1 MKTILHF
8 IKPYKRLCF
17 FTVLFIIFDI
27 LGALYIPTI
36 TADMINIGVGSK
48 DINYIFQKGL
58 MMLGATVIAGIGA
71 LVGSY
76 LASKLAS
83 NVGRDIR
90 NALYQKSL
98 EFSHF
103 DFKQFGTG
111 SMITRTLNDVNII
124 QQSFV
129 FFIQMVIP
137 VPIMCIAGIVM
148 AFMIDKIMGFLLIG
162 ITIIILIAAFFITR
176 KASSIFAKLQKFLD
190 KMNVIL
196 RENIT
201 GVRVIRAFNK
211 EPYEKER
218 MKKSFEDYAESA
230 IKANKLFAGLDS
242 LSFFAINICIVA
254 ILWIGGN
261 RVGAGFMEI
270 GDITAVTEY
279 AILILFYLI
288 MAQMVIILLPRASVC
303 LERITEVLDA
313 EPEIH
318 DGNRKIVE
326 ADPNNPDIISFKNM
340 TFRFADA
347 DEDTLCNLKFSCKRG
362 QTTAIIGSTG
372 SGKSTIAKLIMRF
385 HDATKGSILLNGQDV
400 RSISQKDLRDH
411 VTYVPQQ
418 AWLFSGTIADNLR
431 YGNENATEGEMY
443 HALQVAQAG
452 FVEELEDGLNAKVAQ
467 GGTNFSGGQKQ
478 RLAIARAL
486 VKKADLYI
494 FDDSFSALDFKT
506 DAALRKALAK
516 ETKDSAVLIIAQ
528 RINTI
533 LNADQII
540 VLNDGKVV
548 GMGTHQELMEN
559 CEIYQEIAKSQLKG
573 DVNNVKEK
581 QQEERTI

>member
-8 IKPYKRLCF
+8 IKPYKKLCL
-17 FTVLFIIFDI
+17 FTILFIIFDI

-48 DINYIFQKGL
+48 DINYIIQKGII
-58 MMLGATVIAGIGA
+58 MLGATILSGIGA

-83 NVGRDIR
+83 NIGRDIR
-90 NALYQKSL
+90 NALYKKSL

-111 SMITRTLNDVNII
+111 SMITRTLNDVNVI
-124 QQSFV
+124 QQSV
-129 FFIQMVIP
+129 VWCLQMVIP
-137 VPIMCIAGIVM
+137 VPIMCISGITM

-162 ITIIILIAAFFITR
+162 ITLIILVAAFFITR
-176 KASSIFAKLQKFLD
+176 KASTIFAKLQKFLD
-190 KMNVIL
+190 RMNVIL

-230 IKANKLFAGLDS
+230 IKANRLFAGLDS
-242 LSFFAINICIVA
+242 LAFLAINLCIVA

-279 AILILFYLI
+279 AILILYYLI
-288 MAQMVIILLPRASVC
+288 MTQMVIILLPRAGIC
-303 LERITEVLDA
+303 IERIKEVLTS

-318 DGNRKIVE
+318 DGKRKIVT
-326 ADPNNPDIISFKNM
+326 ANKDNPDIISFKNM

-347 DEDTLCNLKFSCKRG
+347 DEDTLYNLKFTCKRG

-385 HDATKGSILLNGQDV
+385 HDATRGSILLNGQDI
-400 RSISQKDLRDH
+400 RNISQKDLRDH
-411 VTYVPQQ
+411 IAYVPQQ

-431 YGNENATEGEMY
+431 YGNEDATEGEMY
-443 HALQVAQAG
+443 HALEVAQAS
-452 FVEELEDGLNAKVAQ
+452 FVENLEDGLNAKVAQ

-478 RLAIARAL
+478 RLSIARAL
-486 VKKADLYI
+486 VKKADIYI

-540 VLNDGKVV
+540 VLDNGKVV
-548 GMGTHQELMEN
+548 GMGTHKELMES
-559 CEIYQEIAKSQLKG
+559 CTVYQEIAKSQLKG
-573 DVNNVKEK
+573 DVENVKEK
-581 QQEERTI
+581 K

>member
-8 IKPYKRLCF
+8 IKPYKKLCL
-17 FTVLFIIFDI
+17 FTILFIIFDI

-48 DINYIFQKGL
+48 DINYIIQKGII
-58 MMLGATVIAGIGA
+58 MLGATILSGIGA

-83 NVGRDIR
+83 NIGRDIR
-90 NALYQKSL
+90 NALYKKSL

-111 SMITRTLNDVNII
+111 SMITRTLNDVNVI
-124 QQSFV
+124 QQSV
-129 FFIQMVIP
+129 VWCLQMVIP
-137 VPIMCIAGIVM
+137 VPIMCISGITM

-162 ITIIILIAAFFITR
+162 ITLIILVAAFFITR
-176 KASSIFAKLQKFLD
+176 KASTIFAKLQKFLD
-190 KMNVIL
+190 RMNVIL

-230 IKANKLFAGLDS
+230 IKANRLFAGLDS
-242 LSFFAINICIVA
+242 LAFLAINLCIVA

-288 MAQMVIILLPRASVC
+288 MAQMVIILLPRAGVC
-303 LERITEVLDA
+303 IKRIKEVLNS

-318 DGNRKIVE
+318 DGKRKIVT
-326 ADPNNPDIISFKNM
+326 ANKDNPDIISFKNM

-347 DEDTLCNLKFSCKRG
+347 DEDTLYNLKFTCKRG

-385 HDATKGSILLNGQDV
+385 HDATRGSILLNGQDI
-400 RSISQKDLRDH
+400 RNISQKDLRDH
-411 VTYVPQQ
+411 ISYVPQQ

-431 YGNENATEGEMY
+431 YGNEDATEGEMY
-443 HALQVAQAG
+443 HALEVAQSS
-452 FVEELEDGLNAKVAQ
+452 FVENLEDGLNAKVAQ

-486 VKKADLYI
+486 VKKADIYI

-540 VLNDGKVV
+540 VLDNGKVV
-548 GMGTHQELMEN
+548 GIGTHKELMES
-559 CEIYQEIAKSQLKG
+559 CTVYQEIAKSQLKG
-573 DVNNVKEK
+573 DVENVK
-581 QQEERTI
+581 

>member
-1 MKTILHF
+1 MKTILQF
-8 IKPYKRLCF
+8 IKPYKKLCL
-17 FTVLFIIFDI
+17 FTILFIIFDI

-48 DINYIFQKGL
+48 DINYIIQKGII
-58 MMLGATVIAGIGA
+58 MLGATILSGIGA

-76 LASKLAS
+76 LSSKIAS
-83 NVGRDIR
+83 NIGRDIR
-90 NALYQKSL
+90 NALYKKSL

-124 QQSFV
+124 QQSV
-129 FFIQMVIP
+129 VWCIQMVIP
-137 VPIMCIAGIVM
+137 VPIMCISGITM

-162 ITIIILIAAFFITR
+162 ITLIILVAAFFITR
-176 KASSIFAKLQKFLD
+176 KASTIFAKLQKFLD
-190 KMNVIL
+190 RMNVIL

-230 IKANKLFAGLDS
+230 IKANRLFAGLDS
-242 LSFFAINICIVA
+242 LSFLAINLCIVA

-288 MAQMVIILLPRASVC
+288 MAQMVIILLPRAGVC
-303 LERITEVLDA
+303 IKRIKEVLNS

-318 DGNRKIVE
+318 DGNRKIVKPKIE
-326 ADPNNPDIISFKNM
+326 NTDVISFKNM

-385 HDATKGSILLNGQDV
+385 HDATKGSILLNGQDI
-400 RSISQKDLRDH
+400 RNISQKDLRDH
-411 VTYVPQQ
+411 ISYVPQQ

-431 YGNENATEGEMY
+431 YGNEDATEGEMY
-443 HALQVAQAG
+443 HALEVAQSS
-452 FVEELEDGLNAKVAQ
+452 FVENLEDGLNAKVAQ

-486 VKKADLYI
+486 VKKADIYI

-506 DAALRKALAK
+506 DAALRKALAI

-540 VLNDGKVV
+540 VLDNGKVV
-548 GMGTHQELMEN
+548 GIGTHKELMES
-559 CEIYQEIAKSQLKG
+559 CTVYQEIAKSQLKG
-573 DVNNVKEK
+573 DVKNVK
-581 QQEERTI
+581 

>member
-17 FTVLFIIFDI
+17 FTIVFIIFDI

-48 DINYIFQKGL
+48 DINYIIQKGI
-58 MMLGATVIAGIGA
+58 MMLGATIVAGLGA
-71 LVGSY
+71 LIGSY
-76 LASKLAS
+76 LCSKLAS
-83 NVGRDIR
+83 NVRKNMR
-90 NALYQKSL
+90 NALYKKTLQ
-98 EFSHF
+98 FSHF

-124 QQSFV
+124 QQSII

-148 AFMIDKIMGFLLIG
+148 AFMIDKMMGFLLIG
-162 ITIIILIAAFFITR
+162 ITVVILIAAVFITR

-211 EPYEKER
+211 ECYEKER
-218 MKKSFEDYAESA
+218 MKKSFEEYAESA

-242 LSFFAINICIVA
+242 LSYSAINICIVA
-254 ILWIGGN
+254 ILWLGGN
-261 RVGAGFMEI
+261 RVGAGFMQI

-288 MAQMVIILLPRASVC
+288 MAQMVIILLPRAGIC
-303 LERITEVLDA
+303 IDRIKEVLDA

-318 DGNRKIVE
+318 DGNRKIVDTNGE
-326 ADPNNPDIISFKNM
+326 NEEIVSFKNM

-347 DEDTLCNLKFSCKRG
+347 DEDTLCNLQFSCKRG

-400 RSISQKDLRDH
+400 RTISQKDLRNYIS
-411 VTYVPQQ
+411 YVPQQ

-443 HALQVAQAG
+443 HALQVAQAS
-452 FVEELEDGLNAKVAQ
+452 FVEELEDGLNTKVAQ

-478 RLAIARAL
+478 MLAIARAL

-516 ETKDSAVLIIAQ
+516 ETSNSAVLIIAQ

-548 GMGTHQELMEN
+548 GIGKHHELMEK

-573 DVNNVKEK
+573 DVENVREKE
-581 QQEERTI
+581 